1 MGRQDINSHP
11 CARTQC
17 IVNFDSSSDDA
28 IEYLIE
34 AQSVIND
41 DCSQNIRADASES
54 ASSCSSNQ
62 RWCLA
67 HEAGNYPNKAIACEN
82 PNLENT

>member
-28 IEYLIE
+28 IESLIE
-34 AQSVIND
+34 AKGIIND
-41 DCSQNIRADASES
+41 DCSQSIRADASKS
-54 ASSCSSNQ
+54 ASPRSSDQ
-62 RWCLA
+62 RWWS
-67 HEAGNYPNKAIACEN
+67 GNYPNKAIACEN